1 VARHRHR
8 RRHRGHGGDP
18 LLRQAQLETQVRYGP
33 EVSALQELLHQARQ
47 DLRQGIAAES
57 GAAEGI
63 KAAANAARPEIT
75 RIYGQAGQ
83 TQQQANQ
90 DVSHD
95 LSTLSS
101 AADPYRAVTS
111 REAAG
116 AKRRLS
122 EAFAGAATELE
133 QRKIGAEQGRAY
145 AVRNHLAQ
153 YHQDVG
159 QIHRRRQQ
167 LAGEAGA
174 FAQSDYQSLVGA
186 QQKLGMEQA
195 RLNATLRG
203 QDITIRGQNLTAR
216 DRRTKNRIAKQRLQR
231 SGPGGKPRFTTVQLT
246 RARSQWHK
254 GVTYANILKSKGFLG
269 KHPNESVAGLT
280 RKGIDEPI
288 ARGVVQTLLYG
299 GVRPHHRRFLE
310 HNYGLRPK
318 IASRFRRGNVF
329 GHSFPVNLF
338 GN

>member
-1 VARHRHR
+1 
-8 RRHRGHGGDP
+8 
-18 LLRQAQLETQVRYGP
+18 
-33 EVSALQELLHQARQ
+33 
-47 DLRQGIAAES
+47 
-57 GAAEGI
+57 
-63 KAAANAARPEIT
+63 
-75 RIYGQAGQ
+75 
-83 TQQQANQ
+83 
-90 DVSHD
+90 
-95 LSTLSS
+95 
-101 AADPYRAVTS
+101 
-111 REAAG
+111 
-116 AKRRLS
+116 
-122 EAFAGAATELE
+122 
-133 QRKIGAEQGRAY
+133 
-145 AVRNHLAQ
+145 
-153 YHQDVG
+153 
-159 QIHRRRQQ
+159 
-167 LAGEAGA
+167 
-174 FAQSDYQSLVGA
+174 
-186 QQKLGMEQA
+186 MEQA

-338 GN
+338 RELAHAARLRRRHMAPATQGSPSPPPPALQLRPSARALRPPPSGST